1 VVQSLAGGVYCQLS
15 NTPEHQDR
23 EDRAMTARQGDWQ
36 SFAVPGQAAKARRPS
51 ETALDHAAAW
61 QQDEPVLSRRECH
74 HREVHTMHRRLL
86 GKLVTGVSPTDKGHL
101 DRIPHP
107 RRPVGHSSA

>member
-1 VVQSLAGGVYCQLS
+1 VVQSLAGGVYRQLS

-36 SFAVPGQAAKARRPS
+36 SFAVPDQAAKARRPS
-51 ETALDHAAAW
+51 EAALDHAAAW

-74 HREVHTMHRRLL
+74 HR
-86 GKLVTGVSPTDKGHL
+86 
-101 DRIPHP
+101 
-107 RRPVGHSSA
+107 VGRGWCI